1 MAKIKVIQVKSAI
14 NRPQRQKLT
23 LQALGLGKLNRTV
36 EHEATPQIL
45 GMVKKVEHMVKIQ
58 LPGVKILG
66 LDAADALAI
75 AICHAFHLNAGSNL
89 ELAIRKAKR

>member
-1 MAKIKVIQVKSAI
+1 MAKIKVTQIKRAI

-45 GMVKKVEHMVKIQ
+45 GMVKKVEHMVKI
-58 LPGVKILG
+58 VK
-66 LDAADALAI
+66 
-75 AICHAFHLNAGSNL
+75 
-89 ELAIRKAKR
+89 